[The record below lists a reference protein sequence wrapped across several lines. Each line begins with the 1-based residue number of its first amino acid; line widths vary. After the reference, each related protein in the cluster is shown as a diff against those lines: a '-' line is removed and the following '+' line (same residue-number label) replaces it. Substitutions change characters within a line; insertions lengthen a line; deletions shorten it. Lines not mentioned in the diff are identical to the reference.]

1 MPTASMVDP
10 ALPVLLLRIFVPTAY
25 GFAAAGAVYEFAR
38 NRSKHLVWTI
48 PMLATAIALHG
59 ILFAALFVREG
70 QLPFDT
76 IFRGMLFVA
85 LIISLF
91 YMGIERY
98 LGQIRYGA
106 FILPVNFGFTA
117 FASALIDNGIPL
129 PQSLHSAYFMVHT
142 TLLFLAYACFIL
154 SFVISLMYLLQYRE
168 IKQRRLSGL
177 FKRLPSLDE
186 MDQSIM
192 RLDGLGLGLLVF
204 GTATGFLWL
213 EMVLGEPMRLTAKI
227 ALSALTAMIYLFE
240 HFMRIGKGWNGQRA
254 ALISMAGFAA
264 VIITM
269 LAGRH
274 GY

>member
-1 MPTASMVDP
+1 MPTVSMVDP
-10 ALPVLLLRIFVPTAY
+10 AIAGVLRIIVPALY
-25 GFAAAGAVYEFAR
+25 GAAAAWSIYEFAR
-38 NRSKHLVWTI
+38 NRSKHLAWTI
-48 PMLATAIALHG
+48 PLLASGIVLHTLL
-59 ILFAALFVREG
+59 IVHIFVNEG
-70 QLPFDT
+70 HVPFDT

-91 YMGIERY
+91 YIGIERF

-117 FASALIDNGIPL
+117 FASAFINSGVPL

-142 TLLFLAYACFIL
+142 MLLFLAYACFIL

-168 IKQRRLSGL
+168 IKQHRMSGL

-213 EMVLGEPMRLTAKI
+213 EMVLGVPMRLNVKI
-227 ALSALTAMIYLFE
+227 ALAGLTAMVYLSE
-240 HFMRIGKGWNGQRA
+240 HLMRIGKGWNGQRA
-254 ALISMAGFAA
+254 ALISIAGFAA